1 MKSQVIYRDKIRAMS
16 DLRKISVITII
27 NPGTRFYVTAIK
39 SFVYQTYQDTEWII
53 IDNTGHNLMASK
65 IRPYLQNDERIN
77 FVQNTFVRPKLA
89 VLEQAL
95 ELAEGVYVAFLDP
108 QDYWTDE
115 KLARQVGF
123 MMRFGT
129 SLSHTSYA
137 FGDDKCHLINI
148 GCYHVSGDYNLLNY
162 RPQNPVAASTLM
174 LNKDRA
180 VLDFSKFDQ
189 TENTDLMTFFLKNG
203 LVSSGLT
210 DVLTLCRPIFNKN
223 TQSQIDH
230 LVHELLIANPDDK
243 TTLLRVVEH
252 YAHQA
257 LNVENL
263 HLDPGVCI
271 GYEVITS
278 LNKLRNF
285 KV

>member
-1 MKSQVIYRDKIRAMS
+1 MS

-39 SFVYQTYQDTEWII
+39 SFIYQTYQDTEWII
-53 IDNTGHNLMASK
+53 IDNSGHHLIASK
-65 IRPYLQNDERIN
+65 IRPYIEKDERIK
-77 FVQNTFVRPKLA
+77 FFQNTFVHSKLD
-89 VLEQAL
+89 VLQQAL
-95 ELAEGVYVAFLDP
+95 DLAEGMYVAFLDP
-108 QDYWTDE
+108 QDYWTNE
-115 KLARQVGF
+115 KLARQIAF
-123 MMRFGT
+123 MMRFG
-129 SLSHTSYA
+129 SPLSHTSYA

-148 GCYHVSGDYNLLNY
+148 GCYHVGGDYNLLNY
-162 RPQNPVAASTLM
+162 KPSNPISVSTLM
-174 LNKDRA
+174 LNHDRA
-180 VLDFSKFDQ
+180 VLDFSKFN
-189 TENTDLMTFFLKNG
+189 EMEAADLMTFFLKNG

-210 DVLTLCRPIFNKN
+210 DVMTLCRPIFDKT
-223 TQSQIDH
+223 TQSKIDH
-230 LVHELLIANPDDK
+230 LVHDLLVANPEDK

-252 YAHQA
+252 FAHQA

-285 KV
+285 KI